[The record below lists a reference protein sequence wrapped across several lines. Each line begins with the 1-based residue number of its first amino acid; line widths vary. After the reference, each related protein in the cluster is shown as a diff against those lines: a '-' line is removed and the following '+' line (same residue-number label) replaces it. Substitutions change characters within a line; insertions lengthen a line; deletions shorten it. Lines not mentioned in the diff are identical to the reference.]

1 MKLRIKQGFVLLI
14 VLGCVGLL
22 SSLSIASLTK
32 SEQIESWKGI
42 VFWTH
47 RAVAAQELPTEIVV
61 SGQTDGAALEA
72 KGKQFYAVGDW
83 RQAIS
88 FWERAN
94 QAYALLP
101 EPIAQARV
109 LSNLALAHQQLGNW
123 EQAEQAIQDS
133 LKLLNARTSLTT
145 RQSERGAAAPALRNR
160 VLAQAL
166 NNQGMLQLARGESQA
181 ALATWERAGEV
192 YEQIGEQLGVTRSLI
207 NQASAFKALG
217 MYRRALKLLAQVNRS
232 LEKQP
237 DSFSK
242 AVALRSYGDMLRLV
256 GELTQ
261 AQRVLEQSLAIALE
275 LESPVDAVK
284 TLLTLG
290 NTVRT
295 RGQNPK
301 ALEFYQ
307 QGLTTC
313 LSDRVCVA
321 TIVPLQINLAR
332 LSLFIETGQW
342 HEADQLL
349 PAIQS
354 RLSNLAPS
362 RTNIYQQ
369 INFVRLLLDLKS
381 KLLAKPIKLQNVP
394 SWPQIQARLTD
405 ATQKARLIGD
415 LRAESYAIGLQGR
428 VEELLQQWASAEQLT
443 KQALVLAQT
452 LNAPEVTYL
461 WQWQLGRIWQARGER
476 QQAIAIYSD
485 AVTILESLS
494 QDLVAIDP
502 DLQYSFRESVEPVYR
517 ELVSL
522 LLQSEGGEE
531 VSQANLVRAR
541 DIIESLQIAELNNF
555 FREACLNARPDSI
568 DQIDRQAA
576 VIYPIILRDRLEV
589 ILSLPQQPLRHYAV
603 SIEQK
608 KVEGAIE
615 QLRRTVVIRSRRA
628 FYTSAQQLYNW
639 LIRPAL
645 TDLTSSKIKTIVF
658 VLDGTLRNIPMAA
671 LHDGKHFLIE
681 QYNIALTPGLQLL
694 ASRPLEQVKLKTLAA
709 GVTLERPGFPALDY
723 VNLEL
728 EEIQE
733 QVASVVLLN
742 KQFTREALEQQIQ
755 YSYFPV
761 VHIAT
766 HGQFS
771 SNIEETFLL
780 AWDSRIDLNQ
790 LDRILQTTTPTGESA
805 IELLVLSACE
815 TASGDR
821 WAGLGLAGI
830 AVRAGTRSTVGTL
843 WSVNDKATAE
853 LMGQFYRDLATKH
866 ITKAEAVRQ
875 AQLTLLKNPDY
886 QHPFYWAPYVLIGN
900 WL

>member
-1 MKLRIKQGFVLLI
+1 MRLRIKQGFVLLI
-14 VLGCVGLL
+14 VLGCIGLL
-22 SSLSIASLTK
+22 SSLSISSLTK
-32 SEQIESWKGI
+32 SKQIELLKGI
-42 VFWTH
+42 VFWNH
-47 RAVAAQELPTEIVV
+47 RAVAAQELPIDYVV
-61 SGQTDGAALEA
+61 SRQTDGAALEA
-72 KGKQFYAVGDW
+72 KGKQFYALGEW
-83 RQAIS
+83 TQAIS
-88 FWERAN
+88 FWERAI
-94 QAYALLP
+94 QAYALLNDS
-101 EPIAQARV
+101 IAQARV
-109 LSNLALAHQQLGNW
+109 LSNLALAYQQLGNW
-123 EQAEQAIQDS
+123 EHAEQAIQDS
-133 LKLLNARTSLTT
+133 LKLLDERTSLARTKSD
-145 RQSERGAAAPALRNR
+145 RDR

-166 NNQGMLQLARGESQA
+166 NNQGMLQLARGESEA
-181 ALATWERAGEV
+181 ALASWQIAAEV
-192 YEQIGEQLGVTRSLI
+192 YEQIGEETGVIRSQI
-207 NQASAFKALG
+207 NQVSAFKALG
-217 MYRRALKLLAQVNRS
+217 MYRRALKLLVQVNRS

-237 DSFSK
+237 DSISK

-256 GELTQ
+256 GELKE
-261 AQRVLEQSLAIALE
+261 AQQVLEQSLATALE
-275 LESPVDAVK
+275 LELPVDEVK
-284 TLLTLG
+284 TLLALG
-290 NTVRT
+290 NLVKA
-295 RGQNPK
+295 RGKNSK
-301 ALEFYQ
+301 AFEFYH

-313 LSDRVCVA
+313 QSDRVCTA
-321 TIVPLQINLAR
+321 TIIPLQINLAR
-332 LSLFIETGQW
+332 LSLLIETGQW
-342 HEADQLL
+342 HEADQIV

-354 RLSNLAPS
+354 KLSNLAPS

-369 INFVRLLLDLKS
+369 INFVRLSLDLKS

-394 SWPQIQARLTD
+394 SWDEIKEILTD

-415 LRAESYAIGLQGR
+415 LRAESHAIGLQGR
-428 VEELLQQWASAEQLT
+428 VDELLQQWASAEKLT

-452 LNAPEVTYL
+452 LNASEVTYL

-476 QQAIAIYSD
+476 QKAIAIYSD
-485 AVTILESLS
+485 AVSILESLS

-522 LLQSEGGEE
+522 LLQSESGEE
-531 VSQANLVRAR
+531 VSQANLIRAR

-555 FREACLNARPDSI
+555 FREACLNARQDSI

-589 ILSLPQQPLRHYAV
+589 ILSLPQQPLRHYTV
-603 SIEQK
+603 SLEQK
-608 KVEGAIE
+608 KVERAIE
-615 QLRRTVVIRSRRA
+615 QLRRTVVIRSRRE
-628 FYTSAQQLYNW
+628 FYTPAQQLYNW

-645 TDLTSSKIKTIVF
+645 TDLTSKDIKTIVF
-658 VLDGTLRNIPMAA
+658 VLDGTLRNIPVAA
-671 LHDGKHFLIE
+671 LHDGQHFLIE
-681 QYNIALTPGLQLL
+681 QYNVALTPGLQLL
-694 ASRPLEQVKLKTLAA
+694 ASRPLEQIKLKTLAA

-733 QVASVVLLN
+733 QVASVVLVN

-755 YSYFPV
+755 FSYFPI

-780 AWDSRIDLNQ
+780 AWDSRINLNQ
-790 LDRILQTTTPTGESA
+790 LDRILQTRIPTRERA

-815 TASGDR
+815 TASGDK

-830 AVRAGTRSTVGTL
+830 AVRAGTRSTVATL

-853 LMGQFYRDLATKH
+853 LMGQFYRELATKQ

-875 AQLTLLKNPDY
+875 AQLTLLKNPFY

>member
-1 MKLRIKQGFVLLI
+1 MRLRIKQSVVLLI

-22 SSLSIASLTK
+22 GSLSISSLAK
-32 SEQIESWKGI
+32 SEHAA
-42 VFWTH
+42 FWTH
-47 RAVAAQELPTEIVV
+47 GAVAAQELPIEVV
-61 SGQTDGAALEA
+61 LSEQTDGAALEA
-72 KGKQFYAVGDW
+72 KGKQFYAVGEW
-83 RQAIS
+83 TQAIS
-88 FWERAN
+88 FWERATR
-94 QAYALLP
+94 AYALLTDT
-101 EPIAQARV
+101 IAQARV
-109 LSNLALAHQQLGNW
+109 LSNLALAYQQLGNW

-133 LKLLNARTSLTT
+133 LELLKQISPITP
-145 RQSERGAAAPALRNR
+145 QSER

-166 NNQGMLQLARGESQA
+166 NNQGMLQLARGESEA
-181 ALATWERAGEV
+181 ALITWQRAAEV
-192 YEQIGEQLGVTRSLI
+192 YEQIGEEAGVIRNQI

-217 MYRRALKLLAQVNRS
+217 MYRRALKLLAQVNQS

-237 DSFSK
+237 DSLSK

-256 GELTQ
+256 GELKQ
-261 AQRVLEQSLAIALE
+261 AQQVLEQSLTTALE
-275 LESPVDAVK
+275 LESPVDTVK

-290 NTVRT
+290 NTVKA

-301 ALEFYQ
+301 AFEFYH

-313 LSDRVCVA
+313 QSDRVCAA
-321 TIVPLQINLAR
+321 TIVPVQINLAR
-332 LSLFIETGQW
+332 LSLFIETEQW
-342 HEADQLL
+342 YEADRLL

-354 RLSNLAPS
+354 RLNNLASS

-381 KLLAKPIKLQNVP
+381 KLVAKPIKLQNTP
-394 SWPQIQARLTD
+394 SWQEIQAILTD
-405 ATQKARLIGD
+405 ATQKARLIND
-415 LRAESYAIGLQGR
+415 LRAESHAIGLQGR

-476 QQAIAIYSD
+476 QEAIAIYSD

-531 VSQANLVRAR
+531 VAQANLIRAR

-568 DQIDRQAA
+568 DQIDPQAA

-589 ILSLPQQPLRHYAV
+589 ILSLPQQPLRHYSVAL
-603 SIEQK
+603 EQK
-608 KVEGAIE
+608 KVELAIE
-615 QLRRTVVIRSRRA
+615 QLRRNIVIRSRRD
-628 FYTSAQQLYNW
+628 FYAPAQKLYNW

-645 TDLTSSKIKTIVF
+645 TDLTSSGIKTIVF
-658 VLDGTLRNIPMAA
+658 VLDGTLRNIPMAV
-671 LHDGKHFLIE
+671 LHDGKHYLIE
-681 QYNIALTPGLQLL
+681 QYNVALTPGLQLL

-728 EEIQE
+728 KEIQE

-742 KQFTREALEQQIQ
+742 KEFTREALERQIQ

-780 AWDSRIDLNQ
+780 AWNSRINLNQ
-790 LDRILQTTTPTGESA
+790 LDRILQTTTPTQERA

-830 AVRAGTRSTVGTL
+830 AVRAGTRSTMGTL

-853 LMGQFYRDLATKH
+853 LMSQFYRDLAKKH
-866 ITKAEAVRQ
+866 ITKAEAVRK